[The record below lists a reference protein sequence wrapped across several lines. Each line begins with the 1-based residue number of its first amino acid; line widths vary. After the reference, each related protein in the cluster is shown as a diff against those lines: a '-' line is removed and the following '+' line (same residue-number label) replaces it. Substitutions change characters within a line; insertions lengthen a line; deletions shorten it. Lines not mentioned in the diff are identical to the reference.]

1 MSYVS
6 SLGIYVNKVTDLI
19 GNVNDDV
26 VEIVEELIED
36 SLEENYPDYYEK
48 EDEVIWLREKLEDAE
63 SFYQQQLEIIKE
75 QISKLKKLDKEL
87 NVLYDYLEDSKRIN
101 RDKIKKSVSKIDVE
115 DIIVSLDSIL

>member
-6 SLGIYVNKVTDLI
+6 SLGVYVNKVEDLI
-19 GNVNDDV
+19 GKVNDDV
-26 VEIVEELIED
+26 VEIVEELISD
-36 SLEENYPDYYEK
+36 SLEEEFDGYYEK
-48 EDEVIWLREKLEDAE
+48 EGEIIWLREKLNCSERLAKE
-63 SFYQQQLEIIKE
+63 QEKVIKE
-75 QISKLKKLDKEL
+75 QISKLKELDKEL

>member
-6 SLGIYVNKVTDLI
+6 SLGVYVNKVTDLI

-48 EDEVIWLREKLEDAE
+48 EYEVIWLREKLNCSERLAKE
-63 SFYQQQLEIIKE
+63 QEKVIKE
-75 QISKLKKLDKEL
+75 QISKLKELDKEL

>member
-6 SLGIYVNKVTDLI
+6 SLGIYVNKVEDLI
-19 GNVNDDV
+19 GKVNNDV

-48 EDEVIWLREKLEDAE
+48 EDEVIWLREKLDDTE
-63 SFYQQQLEIIKE
+63 SFYQQQLKIVKE
-75 QISKLKKLDKEL
+75 QISKLKELDKEL

-101 RDKIKKSVSKIDVE
+101 RDKIKKSVSKIDIE
-115 DIIVSLDSIL
+115 DVIVSLDSIL

>member
-6 SLGIYVNKVTDLI
+6 SLGIYVNKVEDLI
-19 GNVNDDV
+19 GKVNNDV

-48 EDEVIWLREKLEDAE
+48 EGEVIWLREKLDGAE
-63 SFYQQQLEIIKE
+63 SFYQQQLEIVKE
-75 QISKLKKLDKEL
+75 QINKLKELDKEL

-101 RDKIKKSVSKIDVE
+101 RDKIKKSISKMDIEDV
-115 DIIVSLDSIL
+115 IVSLDSIL